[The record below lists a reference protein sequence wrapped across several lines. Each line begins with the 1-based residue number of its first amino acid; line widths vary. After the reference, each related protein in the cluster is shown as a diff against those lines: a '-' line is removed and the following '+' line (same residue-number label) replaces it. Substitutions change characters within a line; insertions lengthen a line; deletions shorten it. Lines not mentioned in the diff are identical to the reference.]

1 MHQVGIAYFSF
12 ALPAFLFVT
21 FRTSK
26 FFSKDIERR
35 RLANQLSTMQDVCN
49 WKGSKV
55 SSIIGAVAALEKGRE
70 LFSEV
75 LTMLQLYYVL
85 PASFLSLRRLK
96 TYLRTTV
103 TQTRLNNLVILH
115 GHKDMSDP
123 LDAREIAREFV
134 LREPRRCQVFG
145 TDF

>member
-1 MHQVGIAYFSF
+1 M
-12 ALPAFLFVT
+12 
-21 FRTSK
+21 
-26 FFSKDIERR
+26 
-35 RLANQLSTMQDVCN
+35 
-49 WKGSKV
+49 

-75 LTMLQLYYVL
+75 LTLLQLYYVL

-103 TQTRLNNLVILH
+103 TQTRLNNLVVLH